1 MFCQK
6 CGAQNNEG
14 VRFCQSC
21 GQAFGSVETKSTAAP
36 KYEAISVAVEPY
48 KENATIELYESFGWE
63 FYNSQTIDSKDT
75 HLEDGGTV
83 IWSVTEHTNYV
94 KLQFK
99 RDKNIENYNKLAEL
113 EKEYFNNK
121 PLELNYT
128 MYIAGAAVAAVG
140 WFLFLITRSLPTFL
154 IAAAGIALLGIRFR
168 NGKETEKLNQKRYEI
183 QKKMLAEAKS
193 LTQNN

>member
-48 KENATIELYESFGWE
+48 KENATIELYESFWWE

-99 RDKNIENYNKLAEL
+99 RNKNMENYNRLVEL
-113 EKEYFNNK
+113 ENEYNENEPSNLSMALYVIGGICTALGTSAILGILCI
-121 PLELNYT
+121 PLL
-128 MYIAGAAVAAVG
+128 VG
-140 WFLFLITRSLPTFL
+140 
-154 IAAAGIALLGIRFR
+154 GIAILV
-168 NGKETEKLNQKRYEI
+168 
-183 QKKMLAEAKS
+183 
-193 LTQNN
+193 